1 MFRGNEKT
9 LKEAINEMLESYK
22 LKGKLNE
29 VKAINSWEKL
39 MGKVISNRTTE
50 IFISSRKLYIRLNS
64 APLREELSYARTKI
78 IDMINKEV
86 GEKVIEEVIL
96 L

>member
-1 MFRGNEKT
+1 MYRGNEKT

-29 VKAINSWEKL
+29 VKAIASWEKL
-39 MGKVISNRTTE
+39 MGKVISSRTTE
-50 IFISSRKLYIRLNS
+50 IFISSRKLYVRLSS

-78 IDMINKEV
+78 IEMINNEV